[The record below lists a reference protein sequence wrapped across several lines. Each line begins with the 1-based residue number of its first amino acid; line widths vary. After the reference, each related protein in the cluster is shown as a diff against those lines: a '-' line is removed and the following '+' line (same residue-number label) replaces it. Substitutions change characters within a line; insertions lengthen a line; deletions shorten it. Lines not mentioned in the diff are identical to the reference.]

1 MVPDRV
7 NGLAAG
13 CVYQMMPVTY
23 VTGSAH
29 YDARIPPMPE
39 LNMETVLSPA
49 FRAIW
54 DNSLMG
60 VLVIDREGLVRY
72 INRLLVRTDDLQDET
87 VLGRKMVDFYPLEQD
102 RHISIQTLKTGEPQ
116 IKKTIVYYT
125 RQKKLVNS
133 LCSTFPLISRGT
145 VEGVIHFSLNL
156 QASQALL
163 EQYQTGNTASPVRT
177 PKEKPYTFD
186 SLIGRDPRFIQAI
199 NQARSASQALFNVFI
214 WAETGCGKELFA
226 QAIHQASPRASRP
239 FIPVNCAAIPDNLLE
254 TTLFG
259 TAKGAF
265 TGAVDKAG
273 LLEEAHGGTLL
284 LDELNSMSLELQ
296 AKLLRVVQEKRVRRV
311 GALQE
316 IPVDVNFISTCNIP
330 PSRAMDEKK
339 IRTDLFYR
347 LAVVVLEIPPLRQRR
362 TDIPLLCDHFMK
374 KLSFPAHSKNDPNPI
389 TLSSRVI
396 EIFNQYPWP
405 GNVRELEHTLK
416 AATAILGR
424 PGRITPE
431 HLSDYFMNNV
441 KKFSE
446 TDKPITESEPGP
458 DFTRENPPGMPNG
471 LPDPGLPE
479 SGPIDLAGTLTSLET
494 LYVQKALTR
503 AGYNISK
510 AGRFLSLSPQALRY
524 KIRKLGIQ
532 VPKE

>member
-1 MVPDRV
+1 
-7 NGLAAG
+7 
-13 CVYQMMPVTY
+13 
-23 VTGSAH
+23 
-29 YDARIPPMPE
+29 MPE

-49 FRAIW
+49 FRSIW

-72 INRLLVRTDDLQDET
+72 INRLLIRTDDLQDET
-87 VLGRKMVDFYPLEQD
+87 VVGQKMVDFYPLEQD
-102 RHISIQTLKTGEPQ
+102 RHISIQTLKTGQPQ

-125 RQKKLVNS
+125 RKKKLVNS
-133 LCSTFPLISRGT
+133 LCSTFPLISGGS

-163 EQYQTGNTASPVRT
+163 EQYQTGNMAGPLRPS
-177 PKEKPYTFD
+177 KEKPYTFA
-186 SLIGRDPRFIQAI
+186 SLIGRDPRFIKAI
-199 NQARSASQALFNVFI
+199 NQAKSASQALFNVFI

-265 TGAVDKAG
+265 TGAVDRAG

-296 AKLLRVVQEKRVRRV
+296 AKLLRVVQEKKVRRV

-362 TDIPLLCDHFMK
+362 SDIPLLCEHFLK
-374 KLSFPAHSKNDPNPI
+374 QLSFRAHSASPSDGI
-389 TLSSRVI
+389 TLSTSVI
-396 EIFNQYPWP
+396 EIFKHYPWP

-424 PGRITPE
+424 PGRITPD
-431 HLSDYFMNNV
+431 HLSGYFMNNV

-446 TDKPITESEPGP
+446 PGKTDAAPESTPVADTENLS
-458 DFTRENPPGMPNG
+458 DMPPG
-471 LPDPGLPE
+471 LPDPGLME
-479 SGPIDLAGTLTSLET
+479 SGTIDLTET
-494 LYVQKALTR
+494 LASFETMYVQKALIR

-524 KIRKLGIQ
+524 KINKLGIRI
-532 VPKE
+532 PKE